1 MTNQF
6 RVLPLS
12 AALAALMYGAPA
24 AAAQP
29 AAASAPVQQAVVPD
43 PAAQASASAAASAV
57 QAASVPAA
65 PAAPVAAVPAVK
77 KPATIEQLKK
87 DLRAVDSAKG
97 TTIDVPADT
106 VFDFNQAGVRIEA
119 APTLEKLADLLRKMN
134 KPVLLTGHTDNKGNP
149 GYDKTLSQYRATAL
163 KTALIQRGIRG
174 ASIKTAGAGQERPK
188 AANTNPDGSDNPA
201 GREANRRIEVLI
213 SKR

>member
-1 MTNQF
+1 MTRQF

-12 AALAALMYGAPA
+12 AALAALMYAVPA
-24 AAAQP
+24 SAAQP
-29 AAASAPVQQAVVPD
+29 AVASAPAQQAVVQE
-43 PAAQASASAAASAV
+43 PAAPASAAASAV
-57 QAASVPAA
+57 QAASAAAA
-65 PAAPVAAVPAVK
+65 PAAPIAAVPALK

-87 DLRAVDSAKG
+87 ELRAVDSARG

-134 KPVLLTGHTDNKGNP
+134 KPVLLTGHTDNKGNA

-174 ASIKTAGAGQERPK
+174 ASIKTAGAGQQRPK